1 MLKRC
6 ILPYIAFLLF
16 RYINIPLNANNAK
29 MNRLNAL
36 YGIMRIHNANIA
48 EKKKRC
54 MTYSLTHARRW
65 IELSENFTYC
75 QNIQTIP

>member
-6 ILPYIAFLLF
+6 ILPDIAFLLF

-36 YGIMRIHNANIA
+36 YGIMRIHNANIT
-48 EKKKRC
+48 EKRKT
-54 MTYSLTHARRW
+54 MYDVFPHAH
-65 IELSENFTYC
+65 T
-75 QNIQTIP
+75 QMD